1 MSDRKILFTP
11 KKSIIARGNDNR
23 RLTFYA
29 IIDIGGFQMSEHDE
43 DEDET
48 TKRRAS
54 FRPPLLGF
62 VLTSFI
68 SPEQASPSRSSRSL
82 VLCFTLRP

>member
-1 MSDRKILFTP
+1 
-11 KKSIIARGNDNR
+11 
-23 RLTFYA
+23 
-29 IIDIGGFQMSEHDE
+29 MSEHDE

-68 SPEQASPSRSSRSL
+68 SPEQASPSRSSRSFFAS
-82 VLCFTLRP
+82 LCAHKRNLSFQIGVQLAVE